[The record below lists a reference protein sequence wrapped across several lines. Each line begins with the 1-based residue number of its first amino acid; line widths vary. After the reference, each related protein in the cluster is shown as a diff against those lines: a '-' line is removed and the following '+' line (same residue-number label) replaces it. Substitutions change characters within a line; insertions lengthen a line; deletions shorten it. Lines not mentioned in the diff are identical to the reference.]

1 MKLIFQ
7 NSRNEERV
15 IAECSTIGEVHKEID
30 KFLKE
35 HNFKS
40 YYTRVIQDW
49 INPDRIRLDV
59 GSWTEFFFVEGATF
73 KDFQKYNDELLNKK
87 GE

>member
-15 IAECSTIGEVHKEID
+15 IAECSKLEGVHKEID

-40 YYTRVIQDW
+40 YYTRVM
-49 INPDRIRLDV
+49 PDGDNSKRIILDV
-59 GSWTEFFFVEGATF
+59 GSWSEVLILEGITF
-73 KDFQKYNDELLNKK
+73 EQYVKGDKNK
-87 GE
+87 

>member
-15 IAECSTIGEVHKEID
+15 IAECFTLEEAYKEIN
-30 KFLKE
+30 KFLDE

-40 YYTRVIQDW
+40 YYTRVMQDDD
-49 INPDRIRLDV
+49 NSNRIILDV
-59 GSWTEFFFVEGATF
+59 GSWSEVLILEGITF
-73 KDFQKYNDELLNKK
+73 EEYMK